1 MNLNLES
8 LIEAVPLFSR
18 LSKKERDE
26 IVRRLRRQEH
36 DQGTVIFAAGL
47 PGDQMYLIESGSVE
61 LSTDE
66 GVVIG
71 SVVAGGVLGDMDVLL
86 GRSRSVEAQARS
98 DVVLWTLR
106 DHDFKELVEKR
117 PSLGVKL
124 SLASG
129 APIVQLRPSLIEQRL
144 KPLPL
149 LANLGPEELT
159 AVVNALSIKEFP
171 QGEFLFRSGTPA
183 DMMFTLE
190 SGRVSLLPTAA
201 EVKEAGDELQ
211 EGATL
216 GQMEVIMG
224 SSYSATAQAQTD
236 VIVWTLNRKALQDL
250 AIQHPTLGSNQDKL
264 LQAYLSSKKEE
275 TPSTKGLRK
284 LPLFTDLPDEALQ
297 EVAKRLLLR
306 QASPG
311 EEIFVKWSPTDAL
324 HLIESGQVE
333 VAARLEGDDVFGD
346 KALLMPK
353 KREMTVRAVT
363 EVKLWMLRRSDLDE
377 LALQYPSVGVALHKL
392 LTQSLTS
399 VARFESVPRVK
410 EAIVEE
416 KAPPRPEARPAPP
429 PARPRPEARPAPP
442 PTRPQ
447 PEARPAPPPARPQP
461 RRRSFGLLETVQNVT
476 QSIREGVLGTA
487 LWLVSLSTGGKL
499 RLLLLLLLAVWL
511 CGITIPATLFT
522 VWSDGWAALWP
533 PREAKPAL
541 TLQPTLALSPSRLLT
556 PTSMASPEPAETG
569 EATASPAEGETL
581 EPITTSLATEAAS
594 PAATPSPAVTLITP
608 MRARITGDGLQMR
621 VGPGTA
627 YEVRA
632 SLAEGDEVNVLGRD
646 EMGDWVKVGL
656 DSGEEGWV
664 AAEFVDVGG
673 NLKAVQVITPEPI
686 PPPPTEPTPTVMPSP
701 TIPPEA
707 TAAPTSAPTVTVPI
721 ASRTTGGGLRMR
733 SGPGTDYEVLVM
745 LAEGLEVDVLG
756 RDEAGEWLKISV
768 DSGEE
773 GWVAAEFIDVGVAVE
788 ALPIVTGPS

>member
-1 MNLNLES
+1 MNPNLES

-18 LSKKERDE
+18 LSEKERDE
-26 IVRRLRRQEH
+26 LVQRLRRQEH
-36 DQGTVIFAAGL
+36 DQGTVIFTTGL
-47 PGDQMYLIESGSVE
+47 PGDEMHLIESGSVE

-66 GVVIG
+66 GAVIG
-71 SVVAGGVLGDMDVLL
+71 SVGAGGLLGDVDLLL
-86 GRSRSVEAQARS
+86 GRSRSVEALARS

-106 DHDFKELVEKR
+106 DRDLNELLEKY
-117 PSLGVKL
+117 PSLSVRL
-124 SLASG
+124 SLALG
-129 APIVQLRPSLIEQRL
+129 APVAQLKASLIEQRL

-159 AVVNALSIKEFP
+159 AVVNALGIKEFP
-171 QGEFLFRSGTPA
+171 QGEFLFRSGTPVE
-183 DMMFTLE
+183 MMFIIE
-190 SGRVSLLPTAA
+190 SGRVSLLPTGA
-201 EVKEAGDELQ
+201 EVKEVGDELQ

-224 SSYSATAQAQTD
+224 SSYSATAQARTD
-236 VIVWTLNRKALQDL
+236 VIVWTLSRKALQGL
-250 AIQHPTLGSNQDKL
+250 ATQHPTINSNQDQL

-284 LPLFTDLPDEALQ
+284 LPLFADLPDEALQ
-297 EVAKRLLLR
+297 EVAERLLLR

-333 VAARLEGDDVFGD
+333 VATRLEGDDVFGD
-346 KALLMPK
+346 KALLTPK

-377 LALQYPSVGVALHKL
+377 LALRYPSVGVALHKL
-392 LTQSLTS
+392 LSQSLTS

-410 EAIVEE
+410 EAIAEE

-429 PARPRPEARPAPP
+429 PARP
-442 PTRPQ
+442 Q
-447 PEARPAPPPARPQP
+447 PEARPVPPTAPPRPERRKAFGPA
-461 RRRSFGLLETVQNVT
+461 ETVQNVT
-476 QSIREGVLGTA
+476 QSIRESVLGTA

-499 RLLLLLLLAVWL
+499 RLLLLLLVAVWL
-511 CGITIPATLFT
+511 CGITIPATLLT
-522 VWSDGWAALWP
+522 IRSDERGWAALLP
-533 PREAKPAL
+533 LPEARLSL
-541 TLQPTLALSPSRLLT
+541 TPQPTLALSPSQLIS
-556 PTSMASPEPAETG
+556 PTSMASPATAETA
-569 EATASPAEGETL
+569 EATAPPAEGKTL
-581 EPITTSLATEAAS
+581 EPTATPLATEAPS
-594 PAATPSPAVTLITP
+594 PTATPSSAVTLIVP
-608 MRARITGDGLQMR
+608 MRARITGDGLQVR

-673 NLKAVQVITPEPI
+673 NLKAVPVVTPEPI
-686 PPPPTEPTPTVMPSP
+686 ATPTTELTPTAMPSP
-701 TIPPEA
+701 TVPPEA
-707 TAAPTSAPTVTVPI
+707 TAAPTPVPTVTVPI
-721 ASRTTGGGLRMR
+721 PALTTGGGLRMR
-733 SGPGTDYEVLVM
+733 SGPGTDYEALVF
-745 LAEGLEVDVLG
+745 LAEGQEVNVLG
-756 RDEAGEWLKISV
+756 RDEVGEWLKISL

-773 GWVAAEFIDVGVAVE
+773 GWVAAEFVDVGVAVE
-788 ALPIVTGPS
+788 ALPIISGPT

>member
-1 MNLNLES
+1 MNPNLES

-18 LSKKERDE
+18 LSEKERDE
-26 IVRRLRRQEH
+26 LVQRLRRQEH
-36 DQGTVIFAAGL
+36 DQGTVIFTTGL
-47 PGDQMYLIESGSVE
+47 PGDEMHLIESGSVE

-66 GVVIG
+66 GAVIG
-71 SVVAGGVLGDMDVLL
+71 SVGAGGLLGDVDLLL
-86 GRSRSVEAQARS
+86 GRSRSVEALARS

-106 DHDFKELVEKR
+106 DRDLNELLEKY
-117 PSLGVKL
+117 PSLSVRL
-124 SLASG
+124 SLALG
-129 APIVQLRPSLIEQRL
+129 APVAQLKASLIEQRL

-159 AVVNALSIKEFP
+159 AVVNALGIKEFP
-171 QGEFLFRSGTPA
+171 QGEFLFRSGTPVE
-183 DMMFTLE
+183 MMFIIE
-190 SGRVSLLPTAA
+190 SGRVSLLPTGA
-201 EVKEAGDELQ
+201 EVKEVGDELQ

-224 SSYSATAQAQTD
+224 SSYSATAQARTD
-236 VIVWTLNRKALQDL
+236 VIVWTLSRKALQGL
-250 AIQHPTLGSNQDKL
+250 ATQHPTINSNQDQL

-284 LPLFTDLPDEALQ
+284 LPLFADLPDEALQ
-297 EVAKRLLLR
+297 EVAERLLLR

-333 VAARLEGDDVFGD
+333 VATRLEGDDVFGD
-346 KALLMPK
+346 KALLTPK

-377 LALQYPSVGVALHKL
+377 LALRYPSVGVALHKL
-392 LTQSLTS
+392 LSQSLTS

-410 EAIVEE
+410 EAIAEE
-416 KAPPRPEARPAPP
+416 KAPPRPEARPAPS
-429 PARPRPEARPAPP
+429 PAPP
-442 PTRPQ
+442 RPKRRK
-447 PEARPAPPPARPQP
+447 AFGPA
-461 RRRSFGLLETVQNVT
+461 ETVQNVT
-476 QSIREGVLGTA
+476 QGIKESVLGTA

-499 RLLLLLLLAVWL
+499 RLLLLLLVAVWL
-511 CGITIPATLFT
+511 CGITIPATLLT
-522 VWSDGWAALWP
+522 IRSDERGWAALLP
-533 PREAKPAL
+533 LPEARLSL
-541 TLQPTLALSPSRLLT
+541 TPQPTLALSPSQLIS
-556 PTSMASPEPAETG
+556 PTSMASPATAETA
-569 EATASPAEGETL
+569 EATAPPAEGKTL
-581 EPITTSLATEAAS
+581 EPTATPLATEAPS
-594 PAATPSPAVTLITP
+594 PTATPSSAVTLIVP
-608 MRARITGDGLQMR
+608 MRARITGDGLQVR

-673 NLKAVQVITPEPI
+673 NLKAVPVVTPEPI
-686 PPPPTEPTPTVMPSP
+686 ATPTTELTPTAMPSP
-701 TIPPEA
+701 TVPPEA
-707 TAAPTSAPTVTVPI
+707 TAAPTPMPTVTVPI
-721 ASRTTGGGLRMR
+721 PALTTGGGLRMR
-733 SGPGTDYEVLVM
+733 SGPGTDYEALVF
-745 LAEGLEVDVLG
+745 LAEGQEVNVLG
-756 RDEAGEWLKISV
+756 RDEVGEWLKISL

-773 GWVAAEFIDVGVAVE
+773 GWVAAEFVDVGVAVE
-788 ALPIVTGPS
+788 ALPIISGPT